1 MATAFS
7 SCRDLLSTRRPA
19 SQASKKAGSWRS
31 IDARNYGRDAGQL
44 EGLGKGKSG
53 SAHLGAKE

>member
-19 SQASKKAGSWRS
+19 SQASKKAGAWRS